1 MDLCDSNSRG
11 YTNLQSFD
19 KTQRQSY
26 EVTRIQL
33 IEIQLIEITPVIVS
47 IRKYIYNQTIF
58 IEFTLKIFIFFI
70 KFYYPL
76 IIYVLNL
83 NPYGNSLLYF
93 IHTDFSKI

>member
-19 KTQRQSY
+19 ITQRQSY
-26 EVTRIQL
+26 EATR
-33 IEIQLIEITPVIVS
+33 IQLIEITPVIVS

-58 IEFTLKIFIFFI
+58 IEFILKIFIFFI